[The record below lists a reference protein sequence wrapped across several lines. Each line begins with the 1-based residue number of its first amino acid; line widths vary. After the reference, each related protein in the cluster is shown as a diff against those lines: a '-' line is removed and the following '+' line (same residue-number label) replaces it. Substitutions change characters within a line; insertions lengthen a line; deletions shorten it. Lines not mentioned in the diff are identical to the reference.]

1 MKSFNKLF
9 LQLLEIVT
17 DKERCNILTAEKTA
31 EIIER
36 DGSVVTGFV
45 VTDKYGNV
53 GIIDKGAVR
62 WIDKTK
68 FNNMMHNEIEFNG
81 DDLVKSVESF
91 ASTLPTKI
99 EYFEV
104 GICGWGIILRREID
118 TNGKNYISH
127 TEDSV
132 TFKDSYNDDLWNT
145 KYHDVTHTRKF
156 NVIRDELIE
165 SHKKKIEELQ
175 KEVDILEA
183 SDTFDKYNSIV
194 YKSN

>member
-1 MKSFNKLF
+1 MNKK
-9 LQLLEIVT
+9 LELMVELMYVMGQFG
-17 DKERCNILTAEKTA
+17 KNLTAEKTA

-53 GIIDKGAVR
+53 GIIDKGAVK
-62 WIDKTK
+62 WIDKDK
-68 FNNMMHNEIEFNG
+68 FYGMMHNEIEFNG

-104 GICGWGIILRREID
+104 GIYGWGCILRQNINTSD
-118 TNGKNYISH
+118 KKYISH
-127 TEDSV
+127 TDDSV

-145 KYHDVTHTRKF
+145 KYHNVTHTRKF
-156 NVIRDELIE
+156 NVIRDELIA

-183 SDTFDKYNSIV
+183 SDTFDKYKDIV
-194 YKSN
+194 YNK

>member
-1 MKSFNKLF
+1 MNKK
-9 LQLLEIVT
+9 LELMVELMSVMGQF
-17 DKERCNILTAEKTA
+17 DKNLTIEKTA

-91 ASTLPTKI
+91 AKTI
-99 EYFEV
+99 
-104 GICGWGIILRREID
+104 
-118 TNGKNYISH
+118 
-127 TEDSV
+127 
-132 TFKDSYNDDLWNT
+132 
-145 KYHDVTHTRKF
+145 
-156 NVIRDELIE
+156 
-165 SHKKKIEELQ
+165 
-175 KEVDILEA
+175 
-183 SDTFDKYNSIV
+183 
-194 YKSN
+194 

>member
-17 DKERCNILTAEKTA
+17 DKERSNILTAEKTA

-62 WIDKTK
+62 WIDKDK
-68 FNNMMHNEIEFNG
+68 FYDMMHNEIEFNG

-91 ASTLPTKI
+91 AKTI
-99 EYFEV
+99 
-104 GICGWGIILRREID
+104 
-118 TNGKNYISH
+118 
-127 TEDSV
+127 
-132 TFKDSYNDDLWNT
+132 
-145 KYHDVTHTRKF
+145 
-156 NVIRDELIE
+156 
-165 SHKKKIEELQ
+165 
-175 KEVDILEA
+175 
-183 SDTFDKYNSIV
+183 
-194 YKSN
+194 